1 MKMNWWGPLI
11 RISTYLV
18 IEAAVSTSV
27 DMKWNAARVREWWI
41 CSSTLQWSGRKFGL
55 CRSRDA
61 KVPRQLTSDANLAG
75 LSLSFKT
82 WWFETKRSVYEFPR
96 IDLLRWRV
104 SNFPVRVPESRIR
117 RKLPL
122 RGDFDWTAVERNYQT
137 FPRLSRGTWPISTWQ
152 FHLSNRH
159 SRASRCDRPFSWTS
173 SLNQMGRRVKVPPT
187 SGRVE
192 SDISV
197 DLPAEHMSAF
207 GQTEDNLTSPPSC
220 LFTFSVLSI
229 SALSLAVVP
238 FCSFLLSPPPSA
250 SVSRLPCL
258 SDTQFIHLYYQ
269 HFFAAMTCMYILA
282 FPRPAWEHWLSSCP
296 QC

>member
-104 SNFPVRVPESRIR
+104 SIFLSEYLNHVSDENSHCGGILTERRSSGIIR
-117 RKLPL
+117 RSP
-122 RGDFDWTAVERNYQT
+122 V
-137 FPRLSRGTWPISTWQ
+137 
-152 FHLSNRH
+152 
-159 SRASRCDRPFSWTS
+159 SRAV
-173 SLNQMGRRVKVPPT
+173 L
-187 SGRVE
+187 
-192 SDISV
+192 
-197 DLPAEHMSAF
+197 DLYQP
-207 GQTEDNLTSPPSC
+207 GN
-220 LFTFSVLSI
+220 SI
-229 SALSLAVVP
+229 SLTAIQELLAVIAL
-238 FCSFLLSPPPSA
+238 FLE
-250 SVSRLPCL
+250 LP
-258 SDTQFIHLYYQ
+258 
-269 HFFAAMTCMYILA
+269 
-282 FPRPAWEHWLSSCP
+282 R
-296 QC
+296 